1 MEGSVPFRGFYAAS
15 KFPLKGFAEALR
27 YEVARFGIRVSVIA
41 PAAVRTPAGGLP
53 SGRVSCTLGLTIV
66 ATPPPVL
73 DSNQLAPKK
82 SNRC

>member
-41 PAAVRTPAGGLP
+41 PAQCERRLGGFPRDASHALWASP
-53 SGRVSCTLGLTIV
+53 
-66 ATPPPVL
+66 
-73 DSNQLAPKK
+73 
-82 SNRC
+82 